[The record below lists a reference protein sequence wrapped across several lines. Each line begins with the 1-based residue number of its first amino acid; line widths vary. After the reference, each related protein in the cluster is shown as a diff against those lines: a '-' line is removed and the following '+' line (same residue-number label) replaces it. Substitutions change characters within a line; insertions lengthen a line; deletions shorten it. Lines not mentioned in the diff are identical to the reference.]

1 MNVIIILLVE
11 SRTLLMASTMKFRDK
26 AVYKWYSLYSPL
38 EIVMQLGSKL

>member
-26 AVYKWYSLYSPL
+26 AVYNGTVYIAHLK
-38 EIVMQLGSKL
+38 